1 MKMNVV
7 IDIGNSRQKVGF
19 FQQAELKAKHTFTA
33 LPELLEAVRVSPFVV
48 DTVLVSSV
56 VPLEE
61 TFLHALRDVC
71 TRLLVLDAQVALP
84 VRVMYKTPHTLGV
97 DRLAAVCGAQHI
109 FPNTHCLA
117 IDVGTCINY
126 EFVDAAGH
134 YHGGAISPGIRMRLQ
149 AMHQL
154 TAKLPLLQP
163 VANPA
168 WLGQDTASCMLS
180 GAVIGALEEINGFIA
195 RYQTQYSPLRVII
208 TGGDVQLFESQLKPS
223 IFVAPDLVL
232 VGLNRILL
240 HHAE

>member
-19 FQQAELKAKHTFTA
+19 FQQAALKEKRTFTSLANLIEA
-33 LPELLEAVRVSPFVV
+33 LRAVPFAL
-48 DTVLVSSV
+48 DTVLVSTV
-56 VPLEE
+56 VSLDD
-61 TFLHALRDVC
+61 TFLPSLRAVC
-71 TRLLVLDAQVALP
+71 ARVLVLDAQLALP
-84 VRVMYKTPHTLGV
+84 IRVKYQTPHTLGV
-97 DRLAAVCGAQHI
+97 DRLAAACGAHQI

-117 IDVGTCINY
+117 IDAGTCINY
-126 EFVDAAGH
+126 EFLDASGN
-134 YHGGAISPGIRMRLQ
+134 YHGGAISPGVSMRLQ

-154 TAKLPLLQP
+154 TARLPLLQP
-163 VANPA
+163 LANPA

-180 GAVIGALEEINGFIA
+180 GAVIGALEEINGFVS
-195 RYQTQYSPLRVII
+195 RYQSLYTPLQVII